1 MVARYARFPSLED
14 RGVFISGGASGIGAE
29 TVRHFVDQGARVAT
43 VDIADPADL
52 PKGVRYRQCD
62 VRDVAALQ
70 VAIREADAA
79 VGPIR
84 VLVNNV
90 ARDDRFDSPE
100 MTETEWDEMLAVNLR
115 HVFFASQTVRQ
126 TMAAAGGGSI
136 INFTS
141 PAAERK
147 APGLTVY
154 ATAKAGIQGLTRSLA
169 GEMGADR
176 IRVNAVQP
184 GWVPTERQRRLWWSA
199 EAEKSILEA
208 QALPELTTEADV
220 ARVVT
225 FLASDDAAMVTAQ
238 VFVVDGGWT

>member
-1 MVARYARFPSLED
+1 
-14 RGVFISGGASGIGAE
+14 
-29 TVRHFVDQGARVAT
+29 
-43 VDIADPADL
+43 
-52 PKGVRYRQCD
+52 
-62 VRDVAALQ
+62 
-70 VAIREADAA
+70 
-79 VGPIR
+79 
-84 VLVNNV
+84 
-90 ARDDRFDSPE
+90 